1 MRTTARLPF
10 LLAIALCTPAC
21 FPALLG
27 VGAGVVISHEV
38 LENNTYVAQ
47 VSEGAALTWAIA
59 KSSLTHQASGPI
71 TVNNDLRSATGPV
84 EDSTV
89 TVSVETFDDETCR
102 LKVSARRNIGV
113 LNDGP
118 SAEAALQKILAD
130 LNEARG

>member
-1 MRTTARLPF
+1 MRNTARLPF
-10 LLAIALCTPAC
+10 LLAVALCTPAC

-59 KSSLTHQASGPI
+59 KSSLTHQSDNPI
-71 TVNNDLRSATGPV
+71 MVDDDLRTATG
-84 EDSTV
+84 DIGDANV
-89 TVSVETFDDETCR
+89 TVSVETFDDDSCR
-102 LKVSARRNIGV
+102 LKVSARSYG

-118 SAEAALQKILAD
+118 SAEKALHQILTD
-130 LNEARG
+130 LNEARSS

>member
-59 KSSLTHQASGPI
+59 KSSLTHQANGPI
-71 TVNNDLRSATGPV
+71 TVNDDLRSASGPV
-84 EDSTV
+84 EKSTV

-102 LKVSARRNIGV
+102 LKVSARRNYG

-118 SAEAALQKILAD
+118 SADAALQKILAD

>member
-1 MRTTARLPF
+1 MLALRTPLTV
-10 LLAIALCTPAC
+10 ALCTPAC

-59 KSSLTHQASGPI
+59 KSSLTHQSENPI
-71 TVNNDLRSATGPV
+71 VVNDDLRTATG
-84 EDSTV
+84 DIGDAKV
-89 TVSVETFDDETCR
+89 TVSVETFDDESCR
-102 LKVSARRNIGV
+102 LKVSARSYG

-118 SAEAALQKILAD
+118 SAEAALQQILTD
-130 LNEARG
+130 LNEARSS

>member
-1 MRTTARLPF
+1 MSNTARLPF
-10 LLAIALCTPAC
+10 LLAVALCTPAC

-59 KSSLTHQASGPI
+59 KSSLTHQSDNPI
-71 TVNNDLRSATGPV
+71 MVDDDLRTATG
-84 EDSTV
+84 DIGDANV
-89 TVSVETFDDETCR
+89 TVSVETFDDNSCR
-102 LKVSARRNIGV
+102 LKVSARSYG

-118 SAEAALQKILAD
+118 SAEAALHKILTD
-130 LNEARG
+130 LNEARSS

>member
-59 KSSLTHQASGPI
+59 KSSLTHQSDDPI
-71 TVNNDLRSATGPV
+71 TVNDDLRTATGNV
-84 EDSTV
+84 GDASV
-89 TVSVETFDDETCR
+89 TVSVETFDDESCR
-102 LKVSARRNIGV
+102 VKVSARSYG

-118 SAEAALQKILAD
+118 SAEAALQQILTD

>member
-1 MRTTARLPF
+1 MRNTARLPF
-10 LLAIALCTPAC
+10 LLAVALCTPAC

-59 KSSLTHQASGPI
+59 KSSLTHQSDNPI
-71 TVNNDLRSATGPV
+71 MVDDDLRTATG
-84 EDSTV
+84 DIGDANV
-89 TVSVETFDDETCR
+89 TVSVETFDDDSCR
-102 LKVSARRNIGV
+102 LKVSARSYG

-118 SAEAALQKILAD
+118 SAEAALHQILTD
-130 LNEARG
+130 LNEARSS

>member
-1 MRTTARLPF
+1 MRNTARLPF

-38 LENNTYVAQ
+38 MENNTYVAQ

-59 KSSLTHQASGPI
+59 KSSLTHQSDNPI
-71 TVNNDLRSATGPV
+71 MVNDDLRTATG
-84 EDSTV
+84 DIGDAKV
-89 TVSVETFDDETCR
+89 TVSVETFDDESCR
-102 LKVSARRNIGV
+102 LKVSARSYG

-118 SAEAALQKILAD
+118 SAEAALQQILTD
-130 LNEARG
+130 LNEARSS

>member
-1 MRTTARLPF
+1 MRTNARLPF
-10 LLAIALCTPAC
+10 LLTIALCTPAC

-71 TVNNDLRSATGPV
+71 TVDDDLRTATGPV
-84 EDSTV
+84 EDATV
-89 TVSVETFDDETCR
+89 TISVETFDDKNCR
-102 LKVSARRNIGV
+102 LKVSARRYG
-113 LNDGP
+113 LNHGP
-118 SAEAALQKILAD
+118 SADAAFQKILAK
-130 LNEARG
+130 LNADRG

>member
-1 MRTTARLPF
+1 MRNTARLPF

-38 LENNTYVAQ
+38 MENNTYVAQ

-59 KSSLTHQASGPI
+59 KSSLTHQSENPI
-71 TVNNDLRSATGPV
+71 MVNDDLRTATG
-84 EDSTV
+84 DIGDAKV
-89 TVSVETFDDETCR
+89 TVSVETFDDESCR
-102 LKVSARRNIGV
+102 LKVSARSYG

-118 SAEAALQKILAD
+118 SAEAALQQILTD
-130 LNEARG
+130 LNEARSS

>member
-1 MRTTARLPF
+1 MRNTARLPF
-10 LLAIALCTPAC
+10 LLTVALCTPAC

-59 KSSLTHQASGPI
+59 KSSLTHQSDNPI
-71 TVNNDLRSATGPV
+71 MVNDDLRTATG
-84 EDSTV
+84 DIGDAKV
-89 TVSVETFDDETCR
+89 TVSVETFDDESCR
-102 LKVSARRNIGV
+102 LKVSARSYG

-118 SAEAALQKILAD
+118 SAEAALQQILTD
-130 LNEARG
+130 LNEARSS

>member
-71 TVNNDLRSATGPV
+71 TVNDDLRSATGPV

-102 LKVSARRNIGV
+102 LKVAARRNYG

-118 SAEAALQKILAD
+118 SAEAALQRILAD

>member
-1 MRTTARLPF
+1 MRNTARLPF
-10 LLAIALCTPAC
+10 LLAVALCTPAC

-59 KSSLTHQASGPI
+59 KSSLTHQSENPI
-71 TVNNDLRSATGPV
+71 MVNDDLRTATG
-84 EDSTV
+84 DIGDAKV
-89 TVSVETFDDETCR
+89 TVSVETFDDESCR
-102 LKVSARRNIGV
+102 LKVSARSYG

-118 SAEAALQKILAD
+118 SAEAALQQILTD
-130 LNEARG
+130 LNEARSS

>member
-47 VSEGAALTWAIA
+47 VSEGAALTWAIS
-59 KSSLTHQASGPI
+59 KSSLTHQSDDPI
-71 TVNNDLRSATGPV
+71 TVNDDLRTATGNIG
-84 EDSTV
+84 DASV
-89 TVSVETFDDETCR
+89 TVSVETFDDDSCR
-102 LKVSARRNIGV
+102 LMVSARSYG

-118 SAEAALQKILAD
+118 SAEAAFQEILAT
-130 LNEARG
+130 LNETRP